1 MPLHLGDH
9 LCCLLWP
16 DGSGNLAVDRAP
28 GPTTRGPEGF
38 VFYKI
43 AEPALTAAFAGQSAH
58 VSITTVG
65 LINPNV
71 LDVKILM
78 TRRGSLAHA
87 GVRGLGGFGEVHSR
101 V

>member
-1 MPLHLGDH
+1 VPLHSGDH
-9 LCCLLWP
+9 LGGLLGR
-16 DGSGNLAVDRAP
+16 DGSGSLAVDRAP
-28 GPTTRGPEGF
+28 GPPTGGPEGF
-38 VFYKI
+38 ILDEI

-65 LINPNV
+65 LIDPNV